1 MSSVRIWLPRYKKR
15 PLVGLFL
22 YLRAR
27 SNCEV
32 CSAKTPMSEVKAKA
46 FLSLCA
52 SISPKGEMER
62 SVISQSGY
70 PDTQKDPLWG
80 SFVYYGARSN
90 CEVCSAKTPL
100 NEVKV
105 KAFLSLCASISPKGE
120 MERSVISQSGYPD
133 TQKDPLWGSFVYY
146 GARSN
151 CEVCSAKTPMSEAK
165 AKDTRRKRRVPFGI
179 ESCTPIKSYPAV
191 RSGIPSPE
199 PGLSGSTPIIYTR

>member
-1 MSSVRIWLPRYKKR
+1 MRQHKPEGRNGTKCDFAIWLPRYKKR

-32 CSAKTPMSEVKAKA
+32 SSAKTPMSEVKAKA

-80 SFVYYGARSN
+80 A
-90 CEVCSAKTPL
+90 
-100 NEVKV
+100 
-105 KAFLSLCASISPKGE
+105 
-120 MERSVISQSGYPD
+120 
-133 TQKDPLWGSFVYY
+133 FVYY

-199 PGLSGSTPIIYTR
+199 PGLSGSTSIIYTR